1 MEDKLQI
8 QKERKIRLQ
17 QVMNDW
23 HLLSLYVKLKV
34 LSLLL
39 WRKIMSNQKKPTI
52 YNVAKLSGVSIS
64 TISRVLNAPDKVN
77 SETRQKVL
85 DAIDSLGFI
94 PKADARAR
102 ALSKTN
108 RIGVITP
115 FFTAPSFVQRLR
127 GVSAALASFN
137 YELVIYAVDSSD
149 RLAGYLSAIPF
160 NGNLDGLIV
169 MSLSIP
175 EKDAQ
180 RLIEHEIETV
190 LIEHS
195 HPGLNCI
202 EIDDF
207 HGGQLAAAHLLE
219 KGHRRIA
226 FMGDKEPHD
235 FELHP
240 AGMRLKGFLDK
251 IQKSGI
257 EMPKKYLRLFE
268 NTQADAM
275 QTARDLLSLPTPPTA
290 IFAAADVQ
298 ALSVLKVA
306 REMDIKVPGQLA
318 VIGFDDIDF
327 SEYADLT
334 TIRQHLDESGR
345 LAVETLMMRIA
356 DPSRPP
362 QHINLPLQLIERKTT

>member
-1 MEDKLQI
+1 
-8 QKERKIRLQ
+8 
-17 QVMNDW
+17 
-23 HLLSLYVKLKV
+23 
-34 LSLLL
+34 
-39 WRKIMSNQKKPTI
+39 MSYQKKPTI
-52 YNVAKLSGVSIS
+52 YDVAKRSGVSIS

-85 DAIDSLGFI
+85 DAIDTLGFI

-108 RIGVITP
+108 RVGVITP
-115 FFTAPSFVQRLR
+115 FLTAPSFVQRLR

-149 RLAGYLSAIPF
+149 RLEGYLSSVPF
-160 NGNLDGLIV
+160 TGNLDGLIV
-169 MSLSIP
+169 MSLPICA
-175 EKDAQ
+175 KDAQ

-190 LIEHS
+190 LIEHT

-207 HGGQLAAAHLLE
+207 RGGQMAAQHLLDR
-219 KGHRRIA
+219 GHRRIA
-226 FMGDKEPHD
+226 FVGDKEPHD

-240 AGMRLKGFLDK
+240 AGMRLKGFL
-251 IQKSGI
+251 QVVQAAGI
-257 EMPKKYLRLFE
+257 EIPEAYLRPIE
-268 NTQADAM
+268 NTQEDAM
-275 QTARDLLSLPTPPTA
+275 QAVRELLGLPTPPTA

-306 REMDIKVPGQLA
+306 REMNVKVPEQLA

-327 SEYADLT
+327 AEYADLT

-345 LAVETLMMRIA
+345 LAVETLMGRIA
-356 DPSRPP
+356 DPSRPV
-362 QHINLPLQLIERKTT
+362 QHINLPLTLVERKTA

>member
-1 MEDKLQI
+1 
-8 QKERKIRLQ
+8 
-17 QVMNDW
+17 
-23 HLLSLYVKLKV
+23 
-34 LSLLL
+34 
-39 WRKIMSNQKKPTI
+39 MSNQKKPTI

-64 TISRVLNAPDKVN
+64 TISRVLNTPDKVN

-85 DAIDSLGFI
+85 EAIDSLGFI

-127 GVSAALASFN
+127 GVSAALASLN

-149 RLAGYLSAIPF
+149 RLEGYLSSIPF
-160 NGNLDGLIV
+160 TGNLDGLIV
-169 MSLSIP
+169 MSLSIHD
-175 EKDAQ
+175 KDAQ
-180 RLIEHEIETV
+180 RLIEHEIVTV
-190 LIEHS
+190 LIEHT
-195 HPGLNCI
+195 HPSLNCI

-207 HGGQLAAAHLLE
+207 HGGQMAASHLLE

-226 FMGDKEPHD
+226 FVGDKEPHD

-240 AGMRLKGFLDK
+240 AGMRLKGFLQVL
-251 IQKSGI
+251 QKTGI
-257 EMPKKYLRLFE
+257 EVPETYLRQFDD
-268 NTQADAM
+268 TQADAM
-275 QTARDLLSLPTPPTA
+275 QAARELLSLPTPPTA

-306 REMDIKVPGQLA
+306 REMNFKVPEQLA

-327 SEYADLT
+327 AEYADLT

-345 LAVETLMMRIA
+345 LAVETLMTRIA
-356 DPSRPP
+356 SPSRPP
-362 QHINLPLQLIERKTT
+362 QHINLPLQLVERKTT